1 MTIQEEKSKRFA
13 DCIKNLYEKKMYSI
27 EYAILQLEKFRDSN
41 KIIESDYEEYYNYF
55 CSEMDKKNVVVIED
69 EKTIE
74 QLEEVKNNITEDNVM
89 ILDTV
94 ENDTVDDT
102 VEGIENQEEVE
113 SAE

>member
-41 KIIESDYEEYYNYF
+41 KIIESDYEEYYKYF
-55 CSEMDKKNVVVIED
+55 TEEMDKQNTVQVEEEIEEQTENEKVETVTD
-69 EKTIE
+69 ELIE
-74 QLEEVKNNITEDNVM
+74 K
-89 ILDTV
+89 
-94 ENDTVDDT
+94 
-102 VEGIENQEEVE
+102 EEVE

>member
-41 KIIESDYEEYYNYF
+41 KIIESDYEEYYEYF
-55 CSEMDKKNVVVIED
+55 CSEMDKQN
-69 EKTIE
+69 
-74 QLEEVKNNITEDNVM
+74 
-89 ILDTV
+89 TV
-94 ENDTVDDT
+94 EVVEEQTENETVDET
-102 VEGIENQEEVE
+102 VTDELIENQEEVE

>member
-41 KIIESDYEEYYNYF
+41 KIIESDYEEYYRYF
-55 CSEMDKKNVVVIED
+55 SEEMDKQNIVQVEQEQIENNTED
-69 EKTIE
+69 E
-74 QLEEVKNNITEDNVM
+74 
-89 ILDTV
+89 TV
-94 ENDTVDDT
+94 QDEL
-102 VEGIENQEEVE
+102 IENQEEVE